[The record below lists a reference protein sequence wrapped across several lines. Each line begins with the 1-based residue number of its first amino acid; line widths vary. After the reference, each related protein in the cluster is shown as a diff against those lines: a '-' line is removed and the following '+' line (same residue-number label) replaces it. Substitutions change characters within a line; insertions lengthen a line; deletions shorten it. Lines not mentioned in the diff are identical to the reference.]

1 MDASVDG
8 RTSSTDGLGAPGT
21 EIGRSAFVSV
31 ASPNRTVLEVRQV
44 VKRFGGLVAVDHV
57 DLTVER
63 GAIVSII
70 GPNGSGKTT
79 LFNVIT
85 GVYHCDSGQVMLDGK
100 DISRLPPYAIA
111 LCGLART
118 FQTIRLFNN
127 LSVLDNVLVGAH
139 GALQTSL
146 AAALFRPPSVRRR
159 ESTARDKAREVLS
172 IFGERLLPRLDQPAF
187 SLSYANRRRLEI
199 ARALASDPK
208 ILLLDEPTAGMNPA
222 ETAELVEQIHHI
234 RSREHTIVM
243 IEHKLNVVNR
253 ISDRVVVLDHG
264 AKLIEG
270 TAEQI
275 GNDERVIEAYL
286 GQSTAAEI

>member
-1 MDASVDG
+1 VDTG
-8 RTSSTDGLGAPGT
+8 IDNRASSTDSLGARAT
-21 EIGRSAFVSV
+21 RIGLSAAVSG
-31 ASPNRTVLEVRQV
+31 AGSDSTVLDVRQV

-57 DLTVER
+57 DLSVER

-85 GVYHCDSGQVMLDGK
+85 GVYHCDAGQVVLDGQ

-139 GALQTSL
+139 GAMKTSL
-146 AAALFRPPSVRRR
+146 AAALFRPPSLRRR
-159 ESTARDKAREVLS
+159 ELKAREKALEVLS

-208 ILLLDEPTAGMNPA
+208 VLLLDEPTAGMNPA

-234 RSREHTIVM
+234 RSREHTILM

-264 AKLIEG
+264 AKLMEG

>member
-1 MDASVDG
+1 M
-8 RTSSTDGLGAPGT
+8 GLSAAVSGAG
-21 EIGRSAFVSV
+21 SDS
-31 ASPNRTVLEVRQV
+31 TVLDVRQV

-57 DLTVER
+57 DLSVER

-85 GVYHCDSGQVMLDGK
+85 GVYHCDAGQVVLDGE

-139 GALQTSL
+139 GAMKTSL
-146 AAALFRPPSVRRR
+146 AAALFRPPSLRRR
-159 ESTARDKAREVLS
+159 ELKAREKALEVLS

-208 ILLLDEPTAGMNPA
+208 VLLLDEPTAGMNPA

-234 RSREHTIVM
+234 RSREHTILM

-264 AKLIEG
+264 AKLMEG